1 MNQLDYFAKILDLT
15 YKSLEKK
22 PAKVEEEDYCDRCD
36 KLFPIS
42 KLQTYEGSRGD
53 ITLCEN
59 CEHNYPDEDDIQDE
73 DHNSDR

>member
-15 YKSLEKK
+15 YKSLEKPK
-22 PAKVEEEDYCDRCD
+22 EEPQEYCEHCD

-42 KLQTYEGSRGD
+42 KLQTYEDSKGND
-53 ITLCEN
+53 QVLCEH
-59 CEHNYPDEDDIQDE
+59 CEHNYPDENEIQDE